1 MNLFLGILELFVC
14 FTGVLVMDKFFG
26 KWGLYT
32 WMALA
37 VVFANIQVSKQVD
50 IGGISTALGNVMFAS
65 TYLTTD
71 ILNEKY
77 GDKASIAQN
86 ANAILAIN
94 GDYYGARES
103 GYVIRNGTL
112 YRNKASRNAVKI
124 AAGALVAYIVFAM
137 FTQAFL
143 PNSYDVVSPGM
154 KLIFAMSLR
163 ITTASGLMF
172 LLSNWCDV
180 ILYKRLKE
188 KMNGKHMWFRNNVS
202 TIVCNCAENFA
213 FSILAFIGTYP
224 LVYCLEIAA
233 AGSIL
238 EMLIAVC
245 DTPFLYFSKKFIRN
259 TGILLEKENEEG
271 AQTDAEVAL

>member
-1 MNLFLGILELFVC
+1 MLERLEMMNLFLGILELFVC
-14 FTGVLVMDKFFG
+14 FSGVLMMDKFFG

-77 GDKASIAQN
+77 SD
-86 ANAILAIN
+86 
-94 GDYYGARES
+94 
-103 GYVIRNGTL
+103 
-112 YRNKASRNAVKI
+112 KASRNAVKI
-124 AAGALVAYIVFAM
+124 AAGALVAYILFAM

-143 PNSYDVVSPGM
+143 PNSYDVVAPGM

-163 ITTASGLMF
+163 ITTASGIMF

-202 TIVCNCAENFA
+202 TILCNCAENFA
-213 FSILAFIGTYP
+213 FSILAFVGTYP
-224 LVYCLEIAA
+224 LLYCLEIAV

-238 EMLIAVC
+238 EMVIAVC
-245 DTPFLYFSKKFIRN
+245 DTPFLYFSKKFIRK
-259 TGILLEKENEEG
+259 TGILLEKETDDD
-271 AQTDAEVAL
+271 AQADAEVAL